1 MEDQPSYPG
10 AIPPPLNITPD
21 LNNPQ
26 DAGRTLSLAML
37 IVCDILITIFFA
49 ARVYTKAWAIHNI
62 LVEDGMPLYTFLHV
76 YKNPKALILLYSATF
91 FLMIHHG
98 EGYHTWEV
106 TSENYS
112 QILKWF
118 YANSILSFPTAYF
131 TKVTLLLLI
140 GRVFAVKERVARG
153 IHAFI
158 VILFVAYL
166 PVQIVRM
173 IICIPIRAYWD
184 LSVDG
189 RCLNQGKISLFGLA
203 LAIFTDFV
211 ILLVPIPLTWSLRV
225 SWRRRSRL

>member
-1 MEDQPSYPG
+1 
-10 AIPPPLNITPD
+10 
-21 LNNPQ
+21 
-26 DAGRTLSLAML
+26 
-37 IVCDILITIFFA
+37 
-49 ARVYTKAWAIHNI
+49 
-62 LVEDGMPLYTFLHV
+62 
-76 YKNPKALILLYSATF
+76 
-91 FLMIHHG
+91 MIHHG

-112 QILKWF
+112 QILKVGPVESHHPKPRLMPRLVQKWF